1 MNNFRKLDLLNLA
14 EIEQEIDLLISIS
27 DNPRDNAADE
37 IATLIKLANSLGTR
51 RKW

>member
-1 MNNFRKLDLLNLA
+1 MSYFKKLNPLNLA
-14 EIEQEIDLLISIS
+14 EIEREIDFLISIS
-27 DNPRDNAADE
+27 DNPSDDAADE